1 MLSPS
6 TVPLLL
12 SFAAAAVTGAAAF
25 LALRR
30 FSREETVASLRQD
43 VRDAVL
49 LLREPPTVLVT
60 GFRAHGKSSFINT
73 ACRALAAEAGPM
85 LLRAETSPP
94 VTHSATFD
102 RCVIR
107 AAVAGGG
114 SEDEK
119 EEGEATCAQVA
130 LVDAPALPEP
140 GQLTRADVEE
150 ALSGVPPPECVALVL
165 RCGGPAKD
173 RHAAVKKLAD
183 VTTAIRQRGLQF
195 VVVLTHKKRIKSM
208 RKAEELRREIA
219 FRARTDCVYLIE
231 NYTAGNM
238 LNIRRPWATK
248 NNLETHYTVLM
259 IVRQCVEF
267 AKLRRSHSIGQTE
280 NGDLIGIEYSWD
292 VGIESGQGTSM
303 GASGDGVEDYV

>member
-6 TVPLLL
+6 AVPLLL

-30 FSREETVASLRQD
+30 FNREEAVASLRQG

-119 EEGEATCAQVA
+119 EEEEATCAVVA
-130 LVDAPALPEP
+130 LVDTPALPEP
-140 GQLTRADVEE
+140 GNLTTADVEE
-150 ALSGVPPPECVALVL
+150 ALSGVPLPECVALVL
-165 RCGGPAKD
+165 RCGGPTKD

-183 VTTAIRQRGLQF
+183 FSSLTGLQF
-195 VVVLTHKKRIKSM
+195 VVILTHKKRIKSM
-208 RKAEELRREIA
+208 RQAEELRREIA
-219 FRARTDCVYLIE
+219 FRARTDCVYFIE

-238 LNIRRPWATK
+238 LNLRRPWATK
-248 NNLETHYTVLM
+248 NNLDTHYTVLM

-267 AKLRRSHSIGQTE
+267 AKLRRSHSVVPAT
-280 NGDLIGIEYSWD
+280 NGGGGGGGGSSTRLLHC
-292 VGIESGQGTSM
+292 
-303 GASGDGVEDYV
+303 

>member
-107 AAVAGGG
+107 AAVAAGG

-119 EEGEATCAQVA
+119 EEEEATCAEVA

-165 RCGGPAKD
+165 RCGGPPKD

-183 VTTAIRQRGLQF
+183 VTTAIRQRGILLF

-231 NYTAGNM
+231 NYTAGSM

-267 AKLRRSHSIGQTE
+267 AKLRRSHSVVRAT
-280 NGDLIGIEYSWD
+280 NGGGGGSTRLLHC
-292 VGIESGQGTSM
+292 
-303 GASGDGVEDYV
+303 

>member
-6 TVPLLL
+6 AVPLLL

-30 FSREETVASLRQD
+30 FNREEAVASLRQG

-107 AAVAGGG
+107 ASVAGGG

-119 EEGEATCAQVA
+119 EEEEATCAVVA
-130 LVDAPALPEP
+130 LVDTPALPDP
-140 GQLTRADVEE
+140 GNLTTADVEE
-150 ALSGVPPPECVALVL
+150 ALSGVPLPDCVALVL
-165 RCGGPAKD
+165 RCGGPTKD

-183 VTTAIRQRGLQF
+183 FSSLTGLQF
-195 VVVLTHKKRIKSM
+195 VVILTHKKRIKSM
-208 RKAEELRREIA
+208 RQAEELRREIA
-219 FRARTDCVYLIE
+219 FRARTDCVYFIE

-238 LNIRRPWATK
+238 LN
-248 NNLETHYTVLM
+248 L
-259 IVRQCVEF
+259 
-267 AKLRRSHSIGQTE
+267 
-280 NGDLIGIEYSWD
+280 
-292 VGIESGQGTSM
+292 
-303 GASGDGVEDYV
+303 